1 MSGPSENDHF
11 SAIRESLLLEVAELG
26 RVAAYPKDTLLI
38 REGERGDVLY
48 IILVGRVKVFSGNR
62 DGKEVILDIHG
73 PGETV
78 GEMALDEGPR
88 SASVITLEAA
98 TCSVISRDMMR
109 QYLAAHPDFALKLI
123 GRLIQRTRGAVEN
136 VKRLALL
143 DVYGRVTTLLTQL
156 TPNQSGT
163 GVIIDRM
170 TQQQIADRVGASRD
184 MVSRVLHDL
193 AQEGYIVISSRRI
206 EVLKSIPLT

>member
-1 MSGPSENDHF
+1 
-11 SAIRESLLLEVAELG
+11 
-26 RVAAYPKDTLLI
+26 
-38 REGERGDVLY
+38 
-48 IILVGRVKVFSGNR
+48 
-62 DGKEVILDIHG
+62 
-73 PGETV
+73 
-78 GEMALDEGPR
+78 
-88 SASVITLEAA
+88 
-98 TCSVISRDMMR
+98 
-109 QYLAAHPDFALKLI
+109 
-123 GRLIQRTRGAVEN
+123 
-136 VKRLALL
+136 
-143 DVYGRVTTLLTQL
+143 TQL